1 MRFIFTLSWIV
12 FTHTVYSQQADSLD
26 IPSNSF
32 IHNYRISHP
41 TLIYSYDEVAQIHNY
56 STNWDF
62 DKDGI
67 KDELYFVGTGG
78 AHVYYFLKV
87 ILSSDKKSREFNFIQ
102 SDFPFFAASDSSN
115 IDTTFWGFVVAD
127 MGKNQMPT
135 IIVRLDAST
144 YNAFEK
150 ELTNYNIKTR
160 TISIG
165 FENGRTNYGSL

>member
-12 FTHTVYSQQADSLD
+12 FTLTVYAQQADSLD
-26 IPSNSF
+26 IPSNSYES
-32 IHNYRISHP
+32 NYRISRP

-102 SDFPFFAASDSSN
+102 SDVPFLAATDTSN
-115 IDTTFWGFVVAD
+115 IEKIGWGFIVAD
-127 MGKNQMPT
+127 MGKNQTPT
-135 IIVRLDAST
+135 IIVRLDASS

-160 TISIG
+160 MISID